1 MLRKIQI
8 PLCGAPFEVLSTKRM
23 KENTDDQSYFWR
35 SRVKPLI
42 RVELCFLRMYI
53 FVYLIMWFLFYDRE
67 RALRAKNIQY
77 TIYYILKTQQHR
89 A

>member
-53 FVYLIMWFLFYDRE
+53 FVYLIMWFLFTTE
-67 RALRAKNIQY
+67 GALCEQKIFNILY
-77 TIYYILKTQQHR
+77 IIY
-89 A
+89 